1 MAAIF
6 FDVDGTLVRWRG
18 DYADVLTD
26 AFERA
31 AGTHRGEWLD
41 HYDERFFHHFG
52 AFADDPYR
60 RAFADVCDEHAVGCD
75 PEALAEALVAAE
87 FDAVEPVPGVEAAV
101 DALADRHT
109 LGILTNGVPDVQFG
123 KVAEIGL
130 LDRFD
135 ARVASHDPEIGATK
149 PDSDIYEAA
158 KARVDAERYVMVG
171 DDREPDVDGAREHG
185 FETVHVDA
193 TASDL
198 SAPDFRTLATLL

>member
-18 DYADVLTD
+18 DYGDVLAD

-31 AGTHRGEWLD
+31 DVTVTGERLET
-41 HYDERFFHHFG
+41 YDERFFEYFD

-60 RAFADVCDEHAVGCD
+60 RAFADVCDEHAVDTEPG
-75 PEALAEALVAAE
+75 ELADALVAAE
-87 FDAVEPVPGVEAAV
+87 FDAVQPVPGVEAAV
-101 DALADRHT
+101 EALADRHT

-135 ARVASHDPEIGATK
+135 ARVASHDPAVEATK
-149 PDSDIYEAA
+149 PDRAIYEAA
-158 KARVDAERYVMVG
+158 KARVDAERCVMVG
-171 DDREPDVDGAREHG
+171 DDREPDIDGARDHG

-193 TASDL
+193 TAADL
-198 SAPDFRTLATLL
+198 SAPDFRTLSVLL